1 MVRFSKPNDVVIS
14 APVRRRP
21 SRSHCSFSSI
31 FLLMMIAGAGFALT
45 AMDMSFISIKAMTSV
60 MTGETS
66 PPTVKTGSGS
76 KVHENAFTSGNNKN
90 SGKEKI
96 LQISVLG
103 EKESRNPYNT
113 FVFF

>member
-1 MVRFSKPNDVVIS
+1 
-14 APVRRRP
+14 
-21 SRSHCSFSSI
+21 
-31 FLLMMIAGAGFALT
+31 MMIAGAGFALT

-76 KVHENAFTSGNNKN
+76 KVHENAFTSGNKKN

-103 EKESRNPYNT
+103 ERNSGTRWTFGYVVFHVNPSYRLSLKSKSCCPYLP
-113 FVFF
+113 F